1 MKKSIIQTYNADCLT
16 ILRDLP
22 DASANVFY
30 LDPPY
35 LYLKNQELER
45 QFNEVELFAQIAR
58 ILKPKGWVICFGRG
72 DSFCRWNLEMAK
84 NGLEFK
90 EEIVWNKRQNSN
102 PFHNFSRIHEL
113 VTIRCK
119 GEASVQLC
127 RVPYLEG
134 KQYDIAS
141 IIQDVNRIK
150 TILNNTNHLD
160 KVLRWLEANQHSDT
174 PVQVNFSEKTTSH
187 SKVTFSTTVATCS
200 REERTLQGIIFGL
213 KEKSVI
219 RTPPLED
226 LFEAQSDIIEEN
238 REHYDTIHSTQ
249 KPPRL
254 IERLFAL
261 VIPKG
266 QTDITVIDPFAGS
279 MGCGK
284 VCKDLNYNYIGC
296 EIHPQYYQIAKESL
310 DKHQPNP
317 PTQTLF

>member
-1 MKKSIIQTYNADCLT
+1 MN
-16 ILRDLP
+16 
-22 DASANVFY
+22 

-35 LYLKNQELER
+35 LYLENQELER
-45 QFNEVELFAQIAR
+45 EFDEEKLFSEIAR

-72 DSFCRWNLEMAK
+72 DSFYRWNLLMAK

-90 EEIVWNKRQNSN
+90 EEITWNKRQNSN

-113 VTIRCK
+113 LTLRCK
-119 GEASVQLC
+119 GEASIQLN

-141 IIQDVNRIK
+141 IKQDINRLK
-150 TILNNTNHLD
+150 TVLNNNEALD
-160 KVLRWLEANQHSDT
+160 KVLRWLEANQNSSE
-174 PVQVNFSEKTTSH
+174 PVQVNFSEKTSSH
-187 SKVTFSTTVATCS
+187 SKATFSTTVATCS
-200 REERTLQGIIFGL
+200 REERTLQGITFGL

-219 RTPPLED
+219 RIPPLED
-226 LFEAQSDIIEEN
+226 LFEAEVDIIEEN
-238 REHYDTIHSTQ
+238 REHYSTIHSTQ

-261 VIPKG
+261 VVPKG

-279 MGCGK
+279 MGCGV

-296 EIHPQYYQIAKESL
+296 EIHPKYYELAKQRL
-310 DKHQPNP
+310 DAHQPNP
-317 PTQTLF
+317 PAQTLF